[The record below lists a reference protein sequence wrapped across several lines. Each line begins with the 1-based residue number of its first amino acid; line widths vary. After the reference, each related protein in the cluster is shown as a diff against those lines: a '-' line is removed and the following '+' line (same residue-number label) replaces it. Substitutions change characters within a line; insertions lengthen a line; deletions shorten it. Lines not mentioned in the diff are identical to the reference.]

1 MIFFLGGVTI
11 AYVNEA
17 GSVTML
23 LPWTARDFQIL
34 NLADRIRDLEMLR
47 CLHPTDVNVQ
57 PLERDLAFGDFYTQR
72 AGKLAS
78 SWNVETNH
86 FYQRL

>member
-1 MIFFLGGVTI
+1 MFQIWIIFFTIGGVTI

-72 AGKLAS
+72 PGKVAISL
-78 SWNVETNH
+78 N
-86 FYQRL
+86 

>member
-1 MIFFLGGVTI
+1 
-11 AYVNEA
+11 
-17 GSVTML
+17 ML

-72 AGKLAS
+72 AGKVAT
-78 SWNVETNH
+78 SWHVETNI
-86 FYQRL
+86 FYQGLRCL